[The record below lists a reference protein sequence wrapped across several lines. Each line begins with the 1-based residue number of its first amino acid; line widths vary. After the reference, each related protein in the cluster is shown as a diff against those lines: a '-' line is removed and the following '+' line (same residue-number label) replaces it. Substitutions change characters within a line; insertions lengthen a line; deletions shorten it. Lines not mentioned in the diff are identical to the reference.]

1 MVRKV
6 IVTILFLVSVS
17 INLLL
22 SYFFIQ
28 QHKVV
33 EVVDGDTFQ
42 LASGRRVRLM
52 GVDAPEYNRCGGLE
66 AKNVLQNLIL
76 NRYVFLTE
84 ETQETFG
91 RSLALVYTEK
101 GLINKIVLEDGWGRP
116 DYRKNSQREVLT
128 AAFHAASD
136 NKKGIYSA
144 LCRIEAQNTPQSC
157 FIKGNIDKNTYK
169 KYYHL
174 PECKQYNQI
183 VLEKD
188 IGEQC
193 FETEIEANK
202 AGFVKA
208 AGCPNKLIISNTDIV
223 LNIYSDQYI
232 ACEQGVH
239 ISQINASHSGE
250 LYAKSSNITACSE
263 TDYSIN
269 KNAPRANIY
278 ISLIDSII
286 SGSTAW
292 MESNKHCFTSEL
304 IDIPNISQVATLVHI
319 NVPIKKHPVN
329 TTITECFP
337 ITGGNSH
344 EMYIPFKNSP
354 YILFLGGDKQGLK
367 EIVKNLALTSH

>member
-1 MVRKV
+1 MLRKV
-6 IVTILFLVSVS
+6 VITAIFICSVCLNLF
-17 INLLL
+17 L

-144 LCRIEAQNTPQSC
+144 LCRVEAQNTPQSC

-193 FETEIEANK
+193 FETEDMAVK
-202 AGFVKA
+202 AGFTKA
-208 AGCPNKLIISNTDIV
+208 SGCPEEQQIKIPEIGLDIPLPERSYIICPGYHKDFSLTFDSSASATIYPSDMEASCAKHF
-223 LNIYSDQYI
+223 LSKKYPFPIYSVSYGNLKDYQEYVEKASVCNETNTI
-232 ACEQGVH
+232 SLFRDTIKGMLIDFTKLKKGCIPYTGGTRYLLH
-239 ISQINASHSGE
+239 IPFISQGKV
-250 LYAKSSNITACSE
+250 L
-263 TDYSIN
+263 SIN
-269 KNAPRANIY
+269 VAEYTGNELQEIITLLNS
-278 ISLIDSII
+278 ISM
-286 SGSTAW
+286 TP
-292 MESNKHCFTSEL
+292 T
-304 IDIPNISQVATLVHI
+304 P
-319 NVPIKKHPVN
+319 
-329 TTITECFP
+329 
-337 ITGGNSH
+337 
-344 EMYIPFKNSP
+344 
-354 YILFLGGDKQGLK
+354 
-367 EIVKNLALTSH
+367 